1 MGKSTESR
9 LNADLRS
16 GKLERAYFLYG
27 EEKFLVQTYTDKI
40 AGIVPED
47 AREMNLARWRISV
60 KDDVPKASE
69 LEDFLM
75 SVPFFAEYKCAI
87 IEDLDADWLDN
98 TEHKAYLELI
108 GNIPETS
115 VLVFSMRNLAID
127 AKKPKAKLKK
137 LLEVCENVGVLV
149 DFNLL
154 PQSKVM
160 AMAIRKAQ
168 GLGCELSADNA
179 ALLANECAN
188 SLTMMQNE
196 IVKLCA
202 YRQSGEITREDISKL
217 VPKRIDS
224 DIYSLAKEL
233 FAGRTAAAL
242 EILGNLFLQQTEP
255 TPIMAALSS
264 YFVDLYRA
272 KLGQM
277 CRKSA
282 QATAAEFNY
291 PPNRA
296 FVMKYAFSDAS
307 GLSERYLARCIAI
320 LYQQN
325 KLLNSSGEDK
335 RLIIERA
342 VVEIAALE
350 KQ

>member
-9 LNADLRS
+9 LNSDLRS
-16 GKLERAYFLYG
+16 GKLERVYFLYG

-47 AREMNLARWRISV
+47 AREMNSARWRISV
-60 KDDVPKASE
+60 REDVPKASE

-75 SVPFFAEYKCAI
+75 SVPFFVEYKCAV

-108 GNIPETS
+108 RNIPETS
-115 VLVFSMRNLAID
+115 VLVFAMRNLAVD

-137 LLEVCENVGVLV
+137 LMEACENAGVLV

-160 AMAIRKAQ
+160 AMAIRKVQ

-188 SLTMMQNE
+188 SLTVIQNE

-202 YRQSGEITREDISKL
+202 YRQSGEITREDIAKL

-233 FAGRTAAAL
+233 FAGHTAAAL

-255 TPIMAALSS
+255 IPIMAALSS

-272 KLGQM
+272 KLGLM
-277 CRKSA
+277 CHKSA
-282 QATAAEFNY
+282 QATAAAFNY

-325 KLLNSSGEDK
+325 KLLNSSSEDK

-350 KQ
+350 RQ

>member
-1 MGKSTESR
+1 MGKSNESR
-9 LNADLRS
+9 LNTDLRS
-16 GKLERAYFLYG
+16 GKLERVYFLYG
-27 EEKFLVQTYTDKI
+27 EEKFLVKMYSERI

-75 SVPFFAEYKCAI
+75 SVPFFAEYKCAV
-87 IEDLDADWLDN
+87 IEDLDADWLD
-98 TEHKAYLELI
+98 TAEHKAYLELI
-108 GNIPETS
+108 KNVPETS
-115 VLVFSMRNLAID
+115 VLVFALNNSAVD

-137 LLEVCENVGVLV
+137 LLEACESAGISV
-149 DFNLL
+149 DFELL

-160 AMAIRKAQ
+160 AMAIRKAN
-168 GLGCELSADNA
+168 GMGCELSADNA
-179 ALLANECAN
+179 AFLANECAN
-188 SLTMMQNE
+188 SLMTLQNE
-196 IVKLCA
+196 VVKLCA
-202 YRQSGEITREDISKL
+202 YRQSGEITREDIEKL
-217 VPKRIDS
+217 VPRRIDS
-224 DIYSLAKEL
+224 NIYSLAKEL

-242 EILGNLFLQQTEP
+242 EILGNLFSQQTDP
-255 TPIMAALSS
+255 IVIMAALSS
-264 YFVDLYRA
+264 HFTDLYRA

-282 QATAAEFNY
+282 QVTASAFNY

-296 FVMKYAFSDAS
+296 FVMRNAFSDAQR
-307 GLSERYLARCIAI
+307 LSERYLARCIAV
-320 LYQQN
+320 LYRQN
-325 KLLNSSGEDK
+325 KLLNSSKEDK

-350 KQ
+350 RQ

>member
-9 LNADLRS
+9 LNTDLRS
-16 GKLERAYFLYG
+16 GKLERVYFLYG
-27 EEKFLVQTYTDKI
+27 EEKFLVKTYAERI

-75 SVPFFAEYKCAI
+75 SVPFFAEYKCAV

-98 TEHKAYLELI
+98 AEHKAYLELI
-108 GNIPETS
+108 KNVPETS
-115 VLVFSMRNLAID
+115 VLIIALNNLAVD

-137 LLEVCENVGVLV
+137 LMEACEGAGISV
-149 DFNLL
+149 DFELL

-160 AMAIRKAQ
+160 AMAIRKAN
-168 GLGCELSADNA
+168 GMGCELSADNA
-179 ALLANECAN
+179 AFLANECAN
-188 SLTMMQNE
+188 SLMMLQNE
-196 IVKLCA
+196 VVKLCA
-202 YRQSGEITREDISKL
+202 YRQSGEITREDIEKL
-217 VPKRIDS
+217 VPRRIDS
-224 DIYSLAKEL
+224 NIYSLAKEL

-242 EILGNLFLQQTEP
+242 EILGNLFVRQTDP
-255 TPIMAALSS
+255 IMIMAALSS
-264 YFVDLYRA
+264 HFTDLYRA
-272 KLGQM
+272 KLCQLS
-277 CRKSA
+277 RKNSSDMMRI
-282 QATAAEFNY
+282 FGY

-296 FVMKYAFSDAS
+296 RPMGYMFNDAS
-307 GLSERYLARCIAI
+307 RLSERYLARCIAV
-320 LYQQN
+320 LYRQN
-325 KLLNSSGEDK
+325 KLLNSSKEDT

-350 KQ
+350 RK

>member
-9 LNADLRS
+9 LNSDLRS
-16 GKLERAYFLYG
+16 GNLERVYFLYG
-27 EEKFLVQTYTDKI
+27 EEKFLVQTYTERI
-40 AGIVPED
+40 AGIVPDD
-47 AREMNLARWRISV
+47 AREMNFVRWRISV
-60 KDDVPKASE
+60 RDDVPRSGE

-75 SVPFFAEYKCAI
+75 SVPFFAEYKCAV
-87 IEDLDADWLDN
+87 IEDLDPDWLDN
-98 TEHKAYLELI
+98 TEHKAYMELI
-108 GNIPETS
+108 SNVPETS
-115 VLVFSMRNLAID
+115 VLVFAFRNLVFD
-127 AKKPKAKLKK
+127 LKKPKAKLKK
-137 LLEVCENVGVLV
+137 LMEACENAGVLV
-149 DFNLL
+149 DFKLL

-202 YRQSGEITREDISKL
+202 YRQSGEITRDDIAKL

-242 EILGNLFLQQTEP
+242 GILGNLFLQQTEP
-255 TPIMAALSS
+255 IPIMAALSS

-277 CRKSA
+277 CCKSVKETTSA
-282 QATAAEFNY
+282 FNY
-291 PPNRA
+291 PPNRE
-296 FVMKYAFSDAS
+296 FLMRNAFSQAQM
-307 GLSERYLARCIAI
+307 LSERYLARCIAI

-325 KLLNSSGEDK
+325 KLLNSSSEDK

-350 KQ
+350 RQ